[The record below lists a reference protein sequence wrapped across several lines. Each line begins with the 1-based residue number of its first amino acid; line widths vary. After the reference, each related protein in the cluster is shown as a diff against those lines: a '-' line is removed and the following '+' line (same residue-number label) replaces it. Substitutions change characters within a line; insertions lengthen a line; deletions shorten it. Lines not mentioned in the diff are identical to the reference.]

1 MISFIKCEKEVSPM
15 QLVIYIFI
23 ALCTLAIAILFTEV
37 TGKLFKALLALVG
50 ACFYWLLNC
59 FSRTYDCKVY

>member
-1 MISFIKCEKEVSPM
+1 MISFTKCEKEVSPM

-50 ACFYWLLNC
+50 AA
-59 FSRTYDCKVY
+59 ST